1 MPKIIENV
9 REKAIAEARRE
20 LLADGYD
27 GMTMRR
33 VAAEI
38 GIGLGTVYNYF
49 PSKEYLAAG
58 VMLEDWRAMTRDFET
73 QPGSSS
79 DACEVIRR
87 LFDMVKA
94 FTGRFLVSWKQ
105 YAEHGS
111 ALSMRRRYH
120 SVLVTQLETYVAAA
134 LPKETAQEK
143 PWLSAFL
150 AELILRFASDGE
162 SSYRTVEPAVTA
174 LLS

>member
-20 LLADGYD
+20 LLEDGYD

-33 VAAEI
+33 VAAEL

-58 VMLEDWRAMTRDFET
+58 VMLEDWQDLMRDFEA
-73 QPGSSS
+73 QPAGA
-79 DACEVIRR
+79 DARAVIRR
-87 LFDMVKA
+87 LFDLVKT

-120 SVLVTQLETYVAAA
+120 SVLVTQLEKYIAAA
-134 LPKETAQEK
+134 LPEETGKEK

-162 SSYRTVEPAVTA
+162 SGYGAVEPAVNA